1 MSELELRLN
10 RLGQALD
17 VPDAPDLTGGV
28 RRRLAEE
35 RRSRREWRRPA
46 LIAVAAVLV
55 VVGALMAVPQSRS
68 AILDFFGIGSVTIR
82 VVDKYPELDLDPG
95 RRFYGDRIS
104 LEEARRRA
112 AFPVRV
118 PQVEGL
124 GTPKVYY
131 LEDVQ
136 QVSLVYGDPKKPRLL
151 ISQIIGTGAIEKL
164 VNSDFTDI
172 EQVREGDSFGVW
184 LEGEHVIHIP
194 QLDEMLRVVGNTLV
208 MERTD
213 NVTTRVE
220 AEIPKAEA
228 LRIFRSMD

>member
-17 VPDAPDLTGGV
+17 VPDAPDLTGAV
-28 RRRLAEE
+28 RQRLAEG
-35 RRSRREWRRPA
+35 RRPRREWRRPA

-82 VVDKYPELDLDPG
+82 TVDEYPQITLPSDG
-95 RRFYGDRIS
+95 RFHGDRVT
-104 LEEARRRA
+104 LAEARRRA
-112 AFPVRV
+112 PFPIRV

-124 GTPKVYY
+124 GQPKIYY
-131 LEDVQ
+131 LDDVH
-136 QVSLVYGDPKKPRLL
+136 QVTFIYGDPDRPRLL
-151 ISQIIGTGAIEKL
+151 VAEIIGTGAVEKL
-164 VNSDFTDI
+164 INIKETDV
-172 EQVREGDSFGVW
+172 EMVRDGDAFGVW
-184 LEGEHVIHIP
+184 LEGTHLLHFP
-194 QLDEMLRVVGNTLV
+194 QFDESFTVVGNTLI
-208 MERTD
+208 MQRTD